1 MESLLSEFIA
11 GAKCEYRLI
20 SLLPSSLYSCRGAW
34 RATARAKGGC
44 FQGEGTKAEAE
55 VLGSGGGL

>member
-1 MESLLSEFIA
+1 MESLLSELLLVQNANIGF
-11 GAKCEYRLI
+11 Y
-20 SLLPSSLYSCRGAW
+20 LLPVLLYSCRGAR

-44 FQGEGTKAEAE
+44 FEGEGTKAEAE